1 MLYRS
6 NHPLKIYLSS
16 KLLIFSLIFI
26 AVVLGACTEKENADA
41 PKAHEKI
48 VMPIRKPITSPP
60 VPLNIKNTDG
70 DTPEMQ
76 DTMQTALK
84 TQDEPEGLIRETYTS
99 DDASMQGSP
108 DVPSRTIGA
117 QGLYKVRKGDRLAD
131 IAERA
136 DVYDNPLKWTSLFRL
151 NLEKFEGMKITRDFQ
166 NRELPQGLHLKFV
179 TASEAKAN
187 IKKLGKRIYA
197 VNVLSAETSKKIT
210 PCAITLIRNGYNAY
224 ICTAMI
230 HDKEWMRLR
239 AGFFKTRKEA
249 AEAGKQIA
257 TLLDETKVWVVKISQ
272 AEINGYCGDE

>member
-1 MLYRS
+1 MILALESGTVPMGEYMFSRS
-6 NHPLKIYLSS
+6 NHPLKRHLP
-16 KLLIFSLIFI
+16 LLLFVSFPLVF
-26 AVVLGACTEKENADA
+26 ALVLGACGKTEQTDMTETS
-41 PKAHEKI
+41 ET
-48 VMPIRKPITSPP
+48 VMAIRKPISTPP
-60 VPLNIKNTDG
+60 EPLT
-70 DTPEMQ
+70 
-76 DTMQTALK
+76 
-84 TQDEPEGLIRETYTS
+84 REK
-99 DDASMQGSP
+99 AEAKKQEIQE
-108 DVPSRTIGA
+108 PSRSEDKKPDRPSGAIGE
-117 QGLYKVRKGDRLAD
+117 QGLYKVRKGDSLANV
-131 IAERA
+131 AERA

-210 PCAITLIRNGYNAY
+210 PCAITLIKNGYNAY
-224 ICTAMI
+224 ICTAVI

-239 AGFFKTRKEA
+239 AGFFKSRKEA

-272 AEINGYCGDE
+272 AEINSYCGDE